1 MTKELT
7 DFFKIISE
15 GKKKS
20 VKEQNDN
27 ETLLS
32 NEKVSVTVKATEL
45 KDFFSAI
52 NEEKRKLKEQRENDQ
67 KKLQE
72 LETLLF
78 SKEKQ
83 TESEKLQ
90 KELEPIDDVND
101 VEAYDIEQVEK
112 EIQKQEKEPNLD
124 EIKEKVQEANNFL
137 LIEPSLVDQS
147 AKEISNPNIIKVEE
161 KPEPGARLC

>member
-1 MTKELT
+1 MTKELS

-27 ETLLS
+27 ESLLS
-32 NEKVSVTVKATEL
+32 NDKLSVTVKATEL

-52 NEEKRKLKEQRENDQ
+52 NEEKKKLKEQREKDQ

-78 SKEKQ
+78 TKDREPESKKSQEQ
-83 TESEKLQ
+83 
-90 KELEPIDDVND
+90 LEPIEDNWEDT
-101 VEAYDIEQVEK
+101 
-112 EIQKQEKEPNLD
+112 
-124 EIKEKVQEANNFL
+124 
-137 LIEPSLVDQS
+137 
-147 AKEISNPNIIKVEE
+147 
-161 KPEPGARLC
+161 